1 MKSSIAT
8 RPGNSLVTLDEG
20 ELRKLGLT
28 AADQAEISQVA
39 MRIQPENPL
48 TVSEFGRDVGEHTSR
63 YADSLLDQVRNR
75 DLDVAGEKLS
85 AVVHVA
91 KRMNLGVLSDKRS
104 RLPIVGPLVDRIR
117 LRSGRI
123 MGEFDSTRQQIDSLV
138 REVEATQS
146 GIRERNA
153 GLEDMHVGVR
163 EEHRLLGIHV
173 AAGKMRLAEIRAQL
187 VQLRE
192 GGQGDIQAAHEIADL
207 ETVATNL
214 EKRINDLMVLQHSAL
229 QSLPMIRLIQSNN
242 QMLADKFHTVREITV
257 PAWKRQFML
266 KLTLNEQRNAVELA
280 DTIDNT
286 TNDLLKRNA
295 ALLHRNSVETAKANQ
310 RLVIDVDTL
319 REVQTTLI
327 KSVEDV
333 IRIHHEGIQS
343 FRQAEAQ
350 IESMRSDLQ
359 AKLSRTPAAGTVSYQ
374 EAA

>member
-123 MGEFDSTRQQIDSLV
+123 MREFDSTRQQIDSLV

-173 AAGKMRLAEIRAQL
+173 AAGKMRLAEVRAQL

-192 GGQGDIQAAHEIADL
+192 GGQGDIQAAHEVADL

>member
-28 AADQAEISQVA
+28 AADLAEISQVA

-123 MGEFDSTRQQIDSLV
+123 VGEFDSTRQQIDSLV

-173 AAGKMRLAEIRAQL
+173 AAGKMRLAEVRAQL

-192 GGQGDIQAAHEIADL
+192 GGQGDIQAAHEVADL

>member
-28 AADQAEISQVA
+28 AADLAEISQVA

-173 AAGKMRLAEIRAQL
+173 AAGKMRLAEVRAQL

-192 GGQGDIQAAHEIADL
+192 GGQGDIQAAHEVADL

>member
-173 AAGKMRLAEIRAQL
+173 AAGKMRLAEVRAQL

-192 GGQGDIQAAHEIADL
+192 GGQGDIQAAHEVADL

>member
-173 AAGKMRLAEIRAQL
+173 AAGKMRLAEIRAHL

>member
-8 RPGNSLVTLDEG
+8 RPENSLVTLDEG

>member
-1 MKSSIAT
+1 MNSSITKLRDIAA
-8 RPGNSLVTLDEG
+8 VAVDEA
-20 ELRKLGLT
+20 ELQKLGLSI
-28 AADQAEISQVA
+28 ADQAEISQVA
-39 MRIQPENPL
+39 LRIQPDNPL
-48 TVSEFGRDVGEHTSR
+48 TIAEFGRDVGEHTSR

-85 AVVHVA
+85 AVVTVA

-104 RLPIVGPLVDRIR
+104 RLPIIGRLVDRMR
-117 LRSGRI
+117 VRAGSI
-123 MGEFDSTRQQIDSLV
+123 MGEFDTTREQIDSLV
-138 REVEATQS
+138 REVEITQS

-153 GLEDMHVGVR
+153 GLEEMHAGVR
-163 EEHRLLGIHV
+163 EEHRLLGIHI
-173 AAGKMRLAEIRAQL
+173 AAGRLRLAQIRAKIDL
-187 VQLRE
+187 VRE
-192 GGQGDIQAAHEIADL
+192 GEPVGIQAAHEIADL
-207 ETVATNL
+207 EAVATNL
-214 EKRINDLMVLQHSAL
+214 EKRVNDLMVLQHSAL

-295 ALLHRNSVETAKANQ
+295 ELLHRNSVETAKANQ

-333 IRIHHEGIQS
+333 IRIHHEGIQN

-350 IESMRSDLQ
+350 IESMRGDLK
-359 AKLSRTPAAGTVSYQ
+359 AKLSRTPAAQQISFK

>member
-91 KRMNLGVLSDKRS
+91 KRMNLGALSDKRS
-104 RLPIVGPLVDRIR
+104 RLPIAGPLGDRIR
-117 LRSGRI
+117 MRSGRI
-123 MGEFDSTRQQIDSLV
+123 MGAFDSPRQQIDSLV

>member
-1 MKSSIAT
+1 MNSSIAT

-146 GIRERNA
+146 GIRVRNA

-173 AAGKMRLAEIRAQL
+173 AAGKMRLAEMRAQL

>member
-8 RPGNSLVTLDEG
+8 RPANSLVTLDEG

-104 RLPIVGPLVDRIR
+104 RLPVVGPLVDRIR

-173 AAGKMRLAEIRAQL
+173 AAGKMRLAEVRAQL

-192 GGQGDIQAAHEIADL
+192 GGQGDIQAAHEVADL

-350 IESMRSDLQ
+350 IESMLSDLQ

>member
-8 RPGNSLVTLDEG
+8 RPANSLVTLDEG

-123 MGEFDSTRQQIDSLV
+123 MREFDSTRQQIDSLV

-173 AAGKMRLAEIRAQL
+173 AAGKMRLAEVRAQL

-192 GGQGDIQAAHEIADL
+192 GGQGDIQAAHEVADL

>member
-173 AAGKMRLAEIRAQL
+173 AAGKMRLAEVRAQL

-192 GGQGDIQAAHEIADL
+192 GGQGDIQAAHEVADL

-257 PAWKRQFML
+257 HAWKRQFML

>member
-123 MGEFDSTRQQIDSLV
+123 MREFDSTRQQIDSLV

-173 AAGKMRLAEIRAQL
+173 AAGKMRLAEVRAQL

>member
-8 RPGNSLVTLDEG
+8 RPENSLVTLDEG

-192 GGQGDIQAAHEIADL
+192 GGQGDIQAAHEVADL

>member
-229 QSLPMIRLIQSNN
+229 QCLPMIRLIQSNN

>member
-1 MKSSIAT
+1 
-8 RPGNSLVTLDEG
+8 
-20 ELRKLGLT
+20 
-28 AADQAEISQVA
+28 
-39 MRIQPENPL
+39 
-48 TVSEFGRDVGEHTSR
+48 
-63 YADSLLDQVRNR
+63 
-75 DLDVAGEKLS
+75 
-85 AVVHVA
+85 
-91 KRMNLGVLSDKRS
+91 
-104 RLPIVGPLVDRIR
+104 
-117 LRSGRI
+117 

-146 GIRERNA
+146 GIRVRNA

-173 AAGKMRLAEIRAQL
+173 AAGKMRLAEMRAQL

>member
-173 AAGKMRLAEIRAQL
+173 AAGKMRLAEIRAHL

-257 PAWKRQFML
+257 PVWKRQFML

-333 IRIHHEGIQS
+333 IRIHHDRI
-343 FRQAEAQ
+343 
-350 IESMRSDLQ
+350 
-359 AKLSRTPAAGTVSYQ
+359 
-374 EAA
+374 

>member
-8 RPGNSLVTLDEG
+8 RPENSLVTLDEG

-192 GGQGDIQAAHEIADL
+192 GGQGDIQAAHEVADH

>member
-104 RLPIVGPLVDRIR
+104 RLPVVGPLVDRIR

-173 AAGKMRLAEIRAQL
+173 AAGKMRLAEVRAQL

-192 GGQGDIQAAHEIADL
+192 GGQGDIQAAHEVADL

>member
-173 AAGKMRLAEIRAQL
+173 AAGKMRLAEIRAHL

-192 GGQGDIQAAHEIADL
+192 GGHGDIQAAHEIADL